1 MGAGDIHL
9 PRLIHMRD
17 EAESYQLE
25 GRLPTSV
32 REIGIT
38 LGLVFLFTGRNMLSK
53 RVGGRRLRT

>member
-1 MGAGDIHL
+1 MEAGDIHL

-17 EAESYQLE
+17 EAGSYQLE

-38 LGLVFLFTGRNMLSK
+38 LDC
-53 RVGGRRLRT
+53 